1 MERNRRIAVYIADL
15 KLGKLSSFVKFAAG
29 CTSIVP
35 AVSDVSVVQSEL
47 LSTIIKDNEWSLP
60 NELSLNLNKTK
71 KLVFR
76 RPHPHCYI
84 VIIII
89 IVISI
94 YNVSSPLTY
103 SPNRQR
109 TFQHLSC
116 HGRLKRP
123 ITGGYFRP
131 RLYPGPVV
139 FKARLLFADLRK
151 MDGWVDIGGV
161 RNVKI

>member
-1 MERNRRIAVYIADL
+1 MGRNRRIPVYIADL

-29 CTSIVP
+29 CTLIVP

-47 LSTIIKDNEWSLP
+47 PSTIIKDKEWPLP

-71 KLVFR
+71 ELVFR

-84 VIIII
+84 VIITI

-103 SPNRQR
+103 SPNHQR

-116 HGRLKRP
+116 NGRLKRP
-123 ITGGYFRP
+123 ITR
-131 RLYPGPVV
+131 RLFQTRLVSMPVV